1 MSFNKR
7 LNIVFVITVLAFT
20 LLFAIMIL
28 GYFFP
33 NEPSTSIAPWYVWAS
48 VGEVFA
54 FLITIL
60 ITYYIVNKK
69 DKKLKSQS
77 K

>member
-28 GYFFP
+28 SYFFP
-33 NEPSTSIAPWYVWAS
+33 NEPNTSIVPWYVWAS
-48 VGEVFA
+48 VAEVFA
-54 FLITIL
+54 FFITIL
-60 ITYYIVNKK
+60 ITCYIVRKK

>member
-33 NEPSTSIAPWYVWAS
+33 NEPSESIVPWYVWAS
-48 VGEVFA
+48 IGEVFA

-69 DKKLKSQS
+69 EKKLKSQS